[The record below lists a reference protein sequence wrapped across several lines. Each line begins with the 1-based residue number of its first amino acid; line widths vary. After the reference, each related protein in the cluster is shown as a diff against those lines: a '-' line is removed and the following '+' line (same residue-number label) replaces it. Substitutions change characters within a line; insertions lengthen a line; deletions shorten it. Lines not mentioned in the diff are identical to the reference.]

1 MILLS
6 QAGRTSDNENTPR
19 SRDFPW
25 EKTGLGVL
33 LLGTLVSFVW
43 GLDHN
48 GWANPFY
55 SAAVQAGSVNWEAFF
70 YGSTDAGNLIT
81 VDKPPLSLW
90 IMALS
95 VRLFG
100 LSSWSILVPQALMGV
115 TTVWLIYKIIRR
127 SYPAAPALLGGLIYA
142 TTPVVVLMSRYNN
155 PEPVMGLL
163 MVVACYFV
171 MRALED
177 NRWRW
182 YLLAG
187 AALGFGFMAKQI
199 QAFIMIPALIL
210 VILVFGV
217 GSLMARITRLLAALA
232 ALVACG
238 GWWMAVVDLTPESVR
253 PYIGGSQTNS
263 VLELTLDYNGL
274 ARFVQFPI
282 AKGGGPAAANSADL
296 APYDGG
302 FSRLLNGNFAPE
314 AGWMLA
320 TAVMCLLVVS
330 VLRYLLPENKRA
342 RALVALAGAW
352 FLTSYLVLS
361 FMGTMIHTYYVYSL
375 AAPVAL
381 LVPLG
386 LHVLW
391 MNRAR
396 PIIRI
401 IGATVV
407 ASTTYMVVRILAYSN
422 EWPPYLAPLV
432 VLLGVLAT
440 VLWMLSAQSRV
451 KRITAILVALTL
463 IAGPVATNLFTIS
476 SPQEGTNP
484 VSGPVSNNPDAIS
497 SHLRDIHAGRPAWAL
512 QVAYGTDPS
521 PNVVQLLTSMD
532 TTVTWPAATYSAQ
545 NASKY
550 QLATLRPVIS
560 VGGWL
565 GMDPAPTLEQFKVL
579 VAQGRVGYFIWQQ
592 DIVDLGE
599 LGPQAL
605 AITNWVQENFKEES
619 LDGVRIYRL
628 RH

>member
-1 MILLS
+1 MLS
-6 QAGRTSDNENTPR
+6 QTGRTSDKKTKPTA
-19 SRDFPW
+19 SAFPW
-25 EKTGLGVL
+25 ERTGLGVL
-33 LLGTLVSFVW
+33 LLGTLISFLW
-43 GLDHN
+43 GLDRN

-115 TTVWLIYKIIRR
+115 ATVWLIYKIIRR
-127 SYPAAPALLGGLIYA
+127 SYPATPALLGGLIYA

-163 MVVACYFV
+163 MVVSCYFIL
-171 MRALED
+171 RALED

-187 AALGFGFMAKQI
+187 AGLGFGFMAKQI
-199 QAFIMIPALIL
+199 QAFIMIPALLLAIL
-210 VILVFGV
+210 AFGI
-217 GSLMARITRLLAALA
+217 GSLIARIMRLVAALA
-232 ALVACG
+232 VLIACG
-238 GWWMAVVDLTPESVR
+238 GWWMAVVDLTPASVR

-274 ARFVQFPI
+274 ARLVQFPI
-282 AKGGGPAAANSADL
+282 AKGGGPAEASSADL

-314 AGWMLA
+314 AGWALA

-330 VLRYLLPENKRA
+330 VLHSLLPKSRLP

-391 MNRAR
+391 MNRTR
-396 PIIRI
+396 LIIRI
-401 IGATVV
+401 IGATLI
-407 ASTTYMVVRILAYSN
+407 ASATYMTVRILAYSN
-422 EWPPYLAPLV
+422 EWSPYVAPLV
-432 VLLGVLAT
+432 ASVGALAT
-440 VLWMLSAQSRV
+440 VLWILSAGKRV
-451 KRITAILVALTL
+451 KRITASLVALTL

-497 SHLRDIHAGRPAWAL
+497 SHLRDIRGGQPAWAL
-512 QVAYGTDPS
+512 QVAYGADPS
-521 PNVVQLLTSMD
+521 PKVVQLLTNMD
-532 TTVTWPAATYSAQ
+532 ASVTWPVATYSAQ

-565 GMDPAPTLEQFKVL
+565 GMDPAPTLERFKTL

-592 DIVDLGE
+592 DIMDLGE

-605 AITNWVQENFKEES
+605 AITSWVRENFKEES
-619 LDGVRIYRL
+619 IDGVRIYRL